1 MLKGIGNREVKSQVS
16 SVNIKNDVVENEDL
30 LDYDVKQCKEYTLD
44 KSSSSFSFKD
54 LESFIIGPFT
64 SRFWM
69 LRKHILCMNR
79 NKMDKE
85 APFYAW
91 ECITLQVTGRPDI
104 YLILRN
110 DKIMQMFLTL
120 LAYKIKSMDG
130 QRGTMEPVMKQL
142 YREETKGS
150 PDQTKVKQFE
160 RRVKIQHHLV
170 QRVALN
176 YLIIR
181 IKLKLSYTAFVKN
194 MTLKELLLNQIL
206 RSHHILCE
214 TDQIEP
220 MNRHPLEM

>member
-1 MLKGIGNREVKSQVS
+1 
-16 SVNIKNDVVENEDL
+16 
-30 LDYDVKQCKEYTLD
+30 
-44 KSSSSFSFKD
+44 
-54 LESFIIGPFT
+54 
-64 SRFWM
+64 
-69 LRKHILCMNR
+69 
-79 NKMDKE
+79 
-85 APFYAW
+85 
-91 ECITLQVTGRPDI
+91 
-104 YLILRN
+104 
-110 DKIMQMFLTL
+110 
-120 LAYKIKSMDG
+120 
-130 QRGTMEPVMKQL
+130 MKQL